1 MATAPSSID
10 PRTTSEA
17 TVLPM
22 VARPRSGPPAW
33 ALLLG
38 VALIGLL
45 LFAVLDARRRA
56 LTAPAVR
63 PRPADLVTTP
73 APPPSLYVPPEPAP
87 PPAVVIREVPAP
99 APATPAYRPPPPQ
112 VVYVPQPVPQQPLP
126 PMPPSRTTSEPALVI
141 DTTGSAPQATTPNG
155 QNGVVVPASPLG
167 GPNAN
172 IAGARTGA
180 GVLANKATTVPQ
192 GTLIPAVL
200 ETALDSTR
208 PGLAGART
216 GAGVLANKATTVPQG
231 TLIPAVLET
240 ALDSTRPGLARAIV
254 SRDVRGFDGSRILIP
269 RGSRLIGE
277 YRSDAEPG
285 QNRMLVNWIRLI
297 RPDGATIAIG
307 SPASDTLGGGGIRA
321 SVNSHFFERFAGAIL
336 QSALDVGVNL
346 ASRSVDSGV
355 VIIPQSQGGITRIPN
370 QIRPTLKVKAATSIS
385 IFVARDLD
393 FTGVEAR

>member
-1 MATAPSSID
+1 MAAAPPTD

-22 VARPRSGPPAW
+22 VARPRSGPPVW
-33 ALLLG
+33 ALAIG

-45 LFAVLDARRRA
+45 LFVALDARRRS

-63 PRPADLVTTP
+63 PRSADAVTTP

-87 PPAVVIREVPAP
+87 PPPPVTLREVPAP
-99 APATPAYRPPPPQ
+99 TPPQPYRPPPPQ
-112 VVYVPQPVPQQPLP
+112 VVYVPQPVPQQPMP
-126 PMPPSRTTSEPALVI
+126 PMPPARTTTEPALVI
-141 DTTGSAPQATTPNG
+141 DTTGSAPAVAPPG
-155 QNGVVVPASPLG
+155 QNGPVAPASPLG
-167 GPNAN
+167 GPSAN
-172 IAGARTGA
+172 IAGARA
-180 GVLANKATTVPQ
+180 
-192 GTLIPAVL
+192 
-200 ETALDSTR
+200 
-208 PGLAGART
+208 

-254 SRDVRGFDGSRILIP
+254 SRDVRGFDGSRVLIP

-307 SPASDTLGGGGIRA
+307 SPASDTPGGGGIRA

-336 QSALDVGVNL
+336 QSALDIGVNL

-355 VIIPQSQGGITRIPN
+355 VIIPQSQGSVTRFPN
-370 QIRPTLKVKAATSIS
+370 QIRPTLKVKPATSIS

>member
-1 MATAPSSID
+1 MATAPPSAD

-22 VARPRSGPPAW
+22 VARPRSGPPGW
-33 ALLLG
+33 LLVLG

-63 PRPADLVTTP
+63 LRPADLVTTP
-73 APPPSLYVPPEPAP
+73 ATPPPLYVPPEPAP

-99 APATPAYRPPPPQ
+99 APATPAYRPSPPQ
-112 VVYVPQPVPQQPLP
+112 VVYVPQPMPQQPMP
-126 PMPPSRTTSEPALVI
+126 PMPPSRTTTEPALVI
-141 DTTGSAPQATTPNG
+141 DTTGPAPAVAPSG
-155 QNGVVVPASPLG
+155 QNGPVVPASPLG
-167 GPNAN
+167 VTNAN
-172 IAGARTGA
+172 IAGARA
-180 GVLANKATTVPQ
+180 
-192 GTLIPAVL
+192 
-200 ETALDSTR
+200 
-208 PGLAGART
+208 

-254 SRDVRGFDGSRILIP
+254 SRDVRGFDGSRVLIP

-277 YRSDAEPG
+277 YRSDAEAG

-336 QSALDVGVNL
+336 QSALDIGVNL

-355 VIIPQSQGGITRIPN
+355 VIIPQSQGSITRFPN
-370 QIRPTLKVKAATSIS
+370 QIRPTLKVKPATSIS

-393 FTGVEAR
+393 FTGVETR

>member
-208 PGLAGART
+208 PGLA
-216 GAGVLANKATTVPQG
+216 
-231 TLIPAVLET
+231 
-240 ALDSTRPGLARAIV
+240 RAIV